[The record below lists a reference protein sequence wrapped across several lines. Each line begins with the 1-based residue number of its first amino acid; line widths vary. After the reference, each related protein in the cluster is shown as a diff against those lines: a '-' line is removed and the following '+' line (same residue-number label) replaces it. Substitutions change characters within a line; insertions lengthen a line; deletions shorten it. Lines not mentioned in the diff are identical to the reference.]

1 MTSLEQIISRKRPI
15 NKELVGFD
23 CVKCGR
29 EDSKI
34 FRKNYMQSVLKQ
46 RTGNIMTKRFS
57 IGFHLISACNKI

>member
-46 RTGNIMTKRFS
+46 RTGRHNVKA
-57 IGFHLISACNKI
+57 ISNWLSFNFRL

>member
-46 RTGNIMTKRFS
+46 RTGRHNEEA
-57 IGFHLISACNKI
+57 ISSWLSFNFRL